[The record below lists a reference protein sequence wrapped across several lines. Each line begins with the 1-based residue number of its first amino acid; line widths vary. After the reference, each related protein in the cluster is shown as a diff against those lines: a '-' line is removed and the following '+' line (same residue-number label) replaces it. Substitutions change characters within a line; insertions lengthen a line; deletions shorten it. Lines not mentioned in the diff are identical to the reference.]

1 MRLTRTIL
9 ALAAISAAGPLLAQ
23 GQEPPPPPPV
33 DTGDSITIA
42 AGGGYTPSYEGS
54 DQYVFIPAAAIRGR
68 VAGFSFFSRGTQLF
82 ADAVPEGEGETLDF
96 SVGPVVSVRLDR
108 TRRIKDDQVRAL
120 GEIDTAIEVGGW
132 AGVAK
137 TGVIT
142 SAYDTLSFRVSYLR
156 DVSDTHDSY
165 IVTPAIEY
173 GTPLSMATY
182 VGVSVSADYVGDGYA
197 RTYFSVTPAG
207 AAASGLP
214 AFDADGGF
222 KNLTFG
228 LLANHALSGDL
239 RRGLSIFAIGSYARL
254 FGDFKRSPIVAEAGD
269 ADQWFGAV
277 GLAYTF

>member
-1 MRLTRTIL
+1 MRCYCAVLAGL
-9 ALAAISAAGPLLAQ
+9 GLGVAAPALA
-23 GQEPPPPPPV
+23 QEQEPPPPV

-42 AGGGYTPSYEGS
+42 LGGGYTPSYEGS
-54 DQYVFIPAAAIRGR
+54 DQYVFIPAAAVRGR
-68 VAGFSFFSRGTQLF
+68 VAGFSFFSRGTQIF
-82 ADAVPEGEGETLDF
+82 ADALPEDEGETLDL
-96 SVGPVVSVRLDR
+96 SIGPVLSVRLDR

-120 GEIDTAIEVGGW
+120 GKKDTAIEVGGW
-132 AGVAK
+132 VGIAK

-142 SAYDTLSFRVSYLR
+142 SAYDTLSFRVSYLK
-156 DVSDTHDSY
+156 DVSDTHDSF

-182 VGVSVSADYVGDGYA
+182 VGISVSADYVGDGYA
-197 RTYFSVTPAG
+197 RTYFSVDPAG

-214 AFDADGGF
+214 LFEAEGGF

-228 LLANHALSGDL
+228 LLANHAFSGDL
-239 RRGLSIFAIGSYARL
+239 RRGLSIFAIGSYSRL
-254 FGDFKRSPIVAEAGD
+254 FGDFADSPVVQEAGD